1 MGMPFTAE
9 QFFEVFAAYN
19 AAIWPVQIIAYAL
32 GLIAVAML
40 WSNWSIGKQ
49 LVLPILAIMWLW
61 NGLAYHLMFFSPIN
75 PAAKGF
81 AAIFIVQATIL
92 AATSID
98 RGSLQLEVRRDPRSF
113 LGLAVIF
120 YALFVYELLGYLSGH
135 GLMKGPLFGV
145 TPCPTTIFTV
155 GVLLL
160 ARGKPVIW
168 LAIIPVIWS
177 MLGVSAAV
185 LFDVREDFALAVA
198 ATMLVV
204 VLVADFFTDGAS
216 QELRKR

>member
-1 MGMPFTAE
+1 MGIPFTAE

-19 AAIWPVQIIAYAL
+19 AAIWPVQIVAYVL
-32 GLIAVAML
+32 GLISVAML
-40 WSNWSIGKQ
+40 FSNWSVGKQ

-61 NGLAYHLMFFSPIN
+61 SGITYHLMFFSSIN

-81 AAIFIVQATIL
+81 AAIFVVQAAL
-92 AATSID
+92 LMASSIF
-98 RGSLQLEVRRDPRSF
+98 RGGLQLEVRRDLRSL
-113 LGLAVIF
+113 LGLAIIF
-120 YALFVYELLGYLSGH
+120 FALIVYELLGYLSGH

-168 LAIIPVIWS
+168 LSIIPVIWS
-177 MLGVSAAV
+177 MVGLSAAV
-185 LFDVREDFALAVA
+185 MLDVREDFALAVTA
-198 ATMLVV
+198 AILVIF
-204 VLVADFFTDGAS
+204 LIAEFLAAKDS
-216 QELRKR
+216 QIVRER

>member
-1 MGMPFTAE
+1 MSVPFTAE

-19 AAIWPVQIIAYAL
+19 AAIWPVQIVAYVL

-49 LVLPILAIMWLW
+49 LILPILAVMWLW
-61 NGLAYHLMFFSPIN
+61 NGLAYHLIFFSSIN

-81 AAIFIVQATIL
+81 AAIFIVQATL
-92 AATSID
+92 LMASSIN
-98 RGSLQLEVRRDPRSF
+98 RGSLQLEVRRDLRSF
-113 LGLAVIF
+113 LGLTVIV
-120 YALFVYELLGYLSGH
+120 YALFVYELLGYLTGH

-160 ARGKPVIW
+160 ARGKAVVW

-177 MLGVSAAV
+177 MVGLSAAV
-185 LFDVREDFALAVA
+185 LFDVREDFALAVT
-198 ATMLVV
+198 ATMLVIA
-204 VLVADFFTDGAS
+204 LVTDFFTDRAS

>member
-1 MGMPFTAE
+1 MSMPFTGD

-49 LVLPILAIMWLW
+49 LVLTILAIMWLW
-61 NGLAYHLMFFSPIN
+61 IGFAYHLKFFAPIN

-81 AAIFIVQATIL
+81 AAIFIVQAIL
-92 AATSID
+92 LLASSID
-98 RGSLQLEVRRDPRSF
+98 RDSLQLEVRRDLRSF
-113 LGLAVIF
+113 LGLAAIF

-135 GLMKGPLFGV
+135 GLMRGPLFGV
-145 TPCPTTIFTV
+145 APCPTTIFTV

-177 MLGVSAAV
+177 IVGVSAAV
-185 LFDVREDFALAVA
+185 LFDVREDIALAVT
-198 ATMLVV
+198 ATILVI
-204 VLVADFFTDGAS
+204 VLIADFFSVGVS
-216 QELRKR
+216 QEWRKR

>member
-1 MGMPFTAE
+1 MSIPFTAE

-19 AAIWPVQIIAYAL
+19 AAIWPVQIIAYVL

-40 WSNWSIGKQ
+40 CSNWSIGKQ
-49 LVLPILAIMWLW
+49 LVLSILAIMWLW
-61 NGLAYHLMFFSPIN
+61 NGLAYHLIFFSSIN

-81 AAIFIVQATIL
+81 AAIFIVQATL
-92 AATSID
+92 LMASSIN
-98 RGSLQLEVRRDPRSF
+98 RGSLQLEVRRDLRSF
-113 LGLAVIF
+113 LGLTVIF
-120 YALFVYELLGYLSGH
+120 YALFVYELLGYLAGH

-160 ARGKPVIW
+160 ARGKAVVW

-177 MLGVSAAV
+177 IVGLSAAV
-185 LFDVREDFALAVA
+185 LFDVREDFALAVT
-198 ATMLVV
+198 ATMLVIA
-204 VLVADFFTDGAS
+204 LVTDFFTDRAS
-216 QELRKR
+216 QEMRKR

>member
-1 MGMPFTAE
+1 MSMPFTGD

-49 LVLPILAIMWLW
+49 LVLTILAIMWLW
-61 NGLAYHLMFFSPIN
+61 IGFAYHLNFFAPIN

-81 AAIFIVQATIL
+81 AAIFIVQAIL
-92 AATSID
+92 LLASSID
-98 RGSLQLEVRRDPRSF
+98 RDSLQLEVRRDLRSF
-113 LGLAVIF
+113 LGLAAIF

-135 GLMKGPLFGV
+135 GLMRGPLFGV
-145 TPCPTTIFTV
+145 APCPTTIFTV

-177 MLGVSAAV
+177 IVGVSAAV
-185 LFDVREDFALAVA
+185 LFDVREDIALAVT
-198 ATMLVV
+198 ATILVI
-204 VLVADFFTDGAS
+204 VLIADFFSVGVS
-216 QELRKR
+216 QEWRKR